1 MSPENVHDT
10 KDHHHFTVVF
20 VPGGESRKTRTISFS
35 KWGFYV
41 AGPVIFVVAAVAMF
55 ALIVYTPLRSLLPVT
70 NPELERRYG
79 GQILQI
85 QEEVSRLV
93 EEMNV
98 LRSYN
103 LRLRKALG
111 ESITRE
117 DSLLIASHDV
127 SLDLK
132 KNAQDDAT
140 GTEGVTTEPSLS
152 PAQPRSDQQTG
163 DLTGQEPAPP
173 GRTASVSM
181 ASNSPRLE
189 FPLSKPAEGYVTRG
203 FDVSRY
209 HYGMDFAGK
218 RSTAVLAAA
227 DGNVV
232 FAGWTYDDGYM
243 LMIAH
248 GLGYLSVYKH
258 NESLLKSTGA
268 TVRRGEPVALLGNTG
283 RTSSGPH
290 LHFEV
295 WKDGIAYDPGQFLL
309 TTY

>member
-1 MSPENVHDT
+1 M
-10 KDHHHFTVVF
+10 
-20 VPGGESRKTRTISFS
+20 
-35 KWGFYV
+35 Y
-41 AGPVIFVVAAVAMF
+41 
-55 ALIVYTPLRSLLPVT
+55 ALIVYTPLRSLLPVS

-111 ESITRE
+111 ESITTE
-117 DSLLIASHDV
+117 DSVLIASHDV
-127 SLDLK
+127 VTDPN
-132 KNAQDDAT
+132 KNLQQESQGT
-140 GTEGVTTEPSLS
+140 GNVTS
-152 PAQPRSDQQTG
+152 
-163 DLTGQEPAPP
+163 EPAASPSQTAAEQLQGAAAAQEQALPTQIAAPP
-173 GRTASVSM
+173 MSSRA
-181 ASNSPRLE
+181 PRLE
-189 FPLSKPAEGYVTRG
+189 FPMTKPAEGYVTRG

-209 HYGMDFAGK
+209 HYGIDFAGK
-218 RSTAVLAAA
+218 QSTAVLAAA

-232 FAGWTYDDGYM
+232 FSGWTYDDGYM

-268 TVRRGEPVALLGNTG
+268 AVRRGEPVALLGNTG

-309 TTY
+309 TTQ

>member
-20 VPGGESRKTRTISFS
+20 VPGGEAKKTRTISFS

-41 AGPVIFVVAAVAMF
+41 AGPVIFVVAAVSMF
-55 ALIVYTPLRSLLPVT
+55 ALIVYTPLRSLLPVS

-111 ESITRE
+111 ESMSRE
-117 DSLLIASHDV
+117 DSILIATHEV
-127 SLDLK
+127 VTNM
-132 KNAQDDAT
+132 KNAQAEAPGT
-140 GTEGVTTEPSLS
+140 GNVTAEQVAS
-152 PAQPRSDQQTG
+152 PAQTVSDQAPDASAG
-163 DLTGQEPAPP
+163 REPALSTQPAALP
-173 GRTASVSM
+173 MSSR
-181 ASNSPRLE
+181 SPRLE

-232 FAGWTYDDGYM
+232 FSGWTYDDGYM

-283 RTSSGPH
+283 RTSTGPH

-309 TTY
+309 TTH

>member
-20 VPGGESRKTRTISFS
+20 VPGGEAGKTRTISFS
-35 KWGFYV
+35 RWGFYV
-41 AGPVIFVVAAVAMF
+41 AVPVIFVVAAVGMY
-55 ALIVYTPLRSLLPVT
+55 ALIVYTPLRSLLPVS

-111 ESITRE
+111 ESITTE
-117 DSLLIASHDV
+117 DSVLIASHDV
-127 SLDLK
+127 VTDPN
-132 KNAQDDAT
+132 KNLQQESQGTGNVTSEPAASAT
-140 GTEGVTTEPSLS
+140 QKSADQPQGA
-152 PAQPRSDQQTG
+152 PA
-163 DLTGQEPAPP
+163 GQEQSLPTQIAPP
-173 GRTASVSM
+173 MSSQ
-181 ASNSPRLE
+181 SPRLE
-189 FPLSKPAEGYVTRG
+189 FPMSKPAEGYVTRG

-209 HYGMDFAGK
+209 HYGIDFAGK
-218 RSTAVLAAA
+218 QSTAVLAAA

-232 FAGWTYDDGYM
+232 FSGWTYDDGYM

-268 TVRRGEPVALLGNTG
+268 AVRRGEPVALLGNTG

-309 TTY
+309 TTQ